1 MSKVAAIDIAVR
13 MQIAA
18 DDKKIGLADTLNI
31 ARSGYTDAKE
41 VSKFLLG
48 VSRNLKLDM
57 PSRTFRWSTLD
68 PGRLLSE
75 RLDIVIS
82 CIAENTDITEP

>member
-1 MSKVAAIDIAVR
+1 MSKVAAIDTAVR

-18 DDKKIGLADTLNI
+18 DGKKIGLIDTLNI
-31 ARSGYTDAKE
+31 ARSGYTDANE

-68 PGRLLSE
+68 PDKLLSK
-75 RLDIVIS
+75 RLDMVIGYIV
-82 CIAENTDITEP
+82 ENTDITEP